1 MMRALFTAQAVIVAF
16 LMLGLI
22 PMVYQSADWPAV
34 AGILAAAGLIFALL
48 AIAHR
53 PDPDRS
59 RGKMAIL

>member
-1 MMRALFTAQAVIVAF
+1 
-16 LMLGLI
+16 
-22 PMVYQSADWPAV
+22 MVYQSADWPAV